1 MSVQPVTKAV
11 DQDYSRISTERVDSN
26 TDRAQNEK
34 VSTIHTSK
42 YLKGSKSDLKTI

>member
-1 MSVQPVTKAV
+1 MTVQPETEAV
-11 DQDYSRISTERVDSN
+11 DQDCSRISTEHVNSN